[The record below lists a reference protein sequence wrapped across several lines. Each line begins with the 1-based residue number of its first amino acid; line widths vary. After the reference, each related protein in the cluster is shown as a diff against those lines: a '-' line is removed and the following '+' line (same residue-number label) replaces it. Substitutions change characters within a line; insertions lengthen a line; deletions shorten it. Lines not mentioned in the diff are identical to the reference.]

1 MHVQGA
7 RYARARSTVPVFNIK
22 HALIYVPSQGRVM
35 LLFRPGHPANAPY
48 SKVTPYRLHLI
59 VRLHLIAKTYV
70 SISRFSLVEKFIFN
84 SENSVYD
91 CKGVASLSCSASN
104 QTQNYF
110 FFY

>member
-48 SKVTPYRLHLI
+48 SKVTPYSKNI
-59 VRLHLIAKTYV
+59 CFY
-70 SISRFSLVEKFIFN
+70 ISF
-84 SENSVYD
+84 
-91 CKGVASLSCSASN
+91 LSRREI
-104 QTQNYF
+104 YF
-110 FFY
+110 